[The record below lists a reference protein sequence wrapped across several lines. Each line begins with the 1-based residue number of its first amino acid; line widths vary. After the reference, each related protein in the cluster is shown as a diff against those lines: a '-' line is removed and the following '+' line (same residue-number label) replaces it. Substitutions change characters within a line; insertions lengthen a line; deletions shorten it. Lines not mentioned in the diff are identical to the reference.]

1 MAVSMV
7 AESLRRLVRRRE
19 HSLMQEAAEEV
30 KLVDGQQLAMALRGA
45 YLLFHRASQAQ
56 LVQILES
63 PNAEPDSQDLSGVE
77 VTADQ
82 LLLLS
87 VLSSQQEELTQR
99 QLTDQTFSDAS
110 TIRAMLVLLESKGLV
125 ARRADQHD
133 GRARRVSLT
142 PAGQKVVARL
152 SQQMTPIF
160 NSLAESVPS
169 EHQAPLAAALAAI
182 AANFDRK

>member
-1 MAVSMV
+1 
-7 AESLRRLVRRRE
+7 
-19 HSLMQEAAEEV
+19 
-30 KLVDGQQLAMALRGA
+30 MALRGA

-56 LVQILES
+56 LVQIIEQT
-63 PNAEPDSQDLSGVE
+63 AADPDTAD

-87 VLSSQQEELTQR
+87 VLDSQPEELTQR

-110 TIRAMLVLLESKGLV
+110 TIRAMLVLLEQKGLV
-125 ARRADQHD
+125 SRRADQHD

-142 PAGQKVVARL
+142 AAGRRVVSRL
-152 SQQMTPIF
+152 SKQMTPVF
-160 NSLAESVPS
+160 NSLAESIPA

-182 AANFDRK
+182 ASNFDRK